1 MLTCYDATFAHV
13 ASTAGVDML
22 LIGDTLGMIL
32 QGHDSTLPV
41 TVDDMVY
48 HTDCVR
54 KGNTGSFI
62 IADMPF
68 MSSISPEQTLCN
80 AGKLMRAGA
89 QMVKLQ
95 GGEWLADVIRQ
106 LPDRE
111 YPSVLILGSR
121 HNPLTFSVGLR
132 FRGEARSRLMICSLQ
147 PKNWK
152 TQERP

>member
-1 MLTCYDATFAHV
+1 MAKTTLTQLKLMKQQGEKIAMLTCYDATFVHV

-62 IADMPF
+62 IADCHSCP
-68 MSSISPEQTLCN
+68 
-80 AGKLMRAGA
+80 
-89 QMVKLQ
+89 V
-95 GGEWLADVIRQ
+95 
-106 LPDRE
+106 
-111 YPSVLILGSR
+111 YPPNKHCV
-121 HNPLTFSVGLR
+121 
-132 FRGEARSRLMICSLQ
+132 
-147 PKNWK
+147 
-152 TQERP
+152 TQES